1 MVACEGERLSAGHHA
16 ASSPALPSTSRGRA
30 PRAPSG
36 AGIRQRTRARGATPP
51 GSREPPARAL
61 AGRAPARGAGR
72 PDCPWE
78 PRLPPGRAARG
89 GLADA
94 PNLEG
99 AAAGRRRATSWA
111 GSGRPLRARRSRRAL
126 PCAALSAGARPPAPG
141 CAPLRGG
148 RRARV
153 PRGEVRAPAFAPHS
167 GVAGA
172 FSAPPGGLRWR
183 RRRRPRGAPD
193 QHPAEG
199 PERMARRDR
208 LERRRR
214 RKSGSFGALPGI
226 CPGDSFFATL
236 DTLSRGGGQ
245 RLQLANRTAN
255 RPPWFGCGSALRRWQ
270 EKQSSACLGLP
281 KECIGADKKAIWQSS
296 GL

>member
-1 MVACEGERLSAGHHA
+1 MVACEGPSRRLLRL
-16 ASSPALPSTSRGRA
+16 LPRPPQHP
-30 PRAPSG
+30 PRAGAPSPSG

-72 PDCPWE
+72 PDCPRE
-78 PRLPPGRAARG
+78 PRLPPPPGRAARG

-111 GSGRPLRARRSRRAL
+111 GSGRPLRGRRSRRAL

-141 CAPLRGG
+141 CEPLRGG